1 MLTSTQTQM
10 LRLLARSG
18 PMSRTMLA
26 GGSGLSKPAVTVVM
40 RELVGLGFVE
50 EAARPDGSKGTSRP
64 MAIRGEAA
72 CFAGVSLAERDA
84 VLVLSDLV
92 GKTLGQMTVSVGT
105 RAGDWTPETLVEA
118 IGGALP
124 ELLAGHAT
132 APSGVGV
139 AVPGFVDLAGK
150 RCRQSTRLGWTN
162 VPLAAL
168 LQERLGLPVRL
179 ENDAHALARGMQM
192 SSRMSSFSL
201 VSVDQGIG
209 CGHIVDGRLLR
220 GRHGGAG
227 EIAHV
232 TLRPG
237 GLPCRCGKRGCLDT
251 LSSLRALAD
260 VARASRMA
268 TNPAALQRQAD
279 AGFGAAVR
287 LLQDGGSALG
297 LAIAQMIQCLD
308 PGKVLIGLD
317 PALATGV
324 YGVTACRAIAANV
337 LDGFAGSATGEPIGF
352 VTVAPSAWA
361 EGAAGVAAHRYLWGA
376 DE

>member
-26 GGSGLSKPAVTVVM
+26 DGSGLSKPAITVVM

-50 EAARPDGSKGTSRP
+50 EAARPEGSKGASRP
-64 MAIRGEAA
+64 MALRGDAA
-72 CFAGVSLAERDA
+72 CFVGVSLAERDA

-92 GKTLGQMTVSVGT
+92 GKTLAQVTVSVAT
-105 RAGDWTPETLVEA
+105 RTAVWTPETVVEA
-118 IGGALP
+118 IAGAMP
-124 ELLAGHAT
+124 ELLGGHAT
-132 APSGVGV
+132 GPSGVGV
-139 AVPGFVDLAGK
+139 AVPGFVDLAGR
-150 RCRQSTRLGWTN
+150 RCRQSTRLGWSN

-168 LQERLGLPVRL
+168 LQERLALPVRL

-192 SSRMSSFSL
+192 SSRMSSFTL

-220 GRHGGAG
+220 GQHGGAG

-232 TLRPG
+232 TLRPN

-260 VARASRMA
+260 VARVSRM
-268 TNPAALQRQAD
+268 TGNPAALQRHAD
-279 AGFGAAVR
+279 AGFGAVVR

-308 PGKVLIGLD
+308 PGKVLIGVD

-352 VTVAPSAWA
+352 VTIAPSAWA
-361 EGAAGVAAHRYLWGA
+361 EGAAGVAVHRYLWGA

>member
-1 MLTSTQTQM
+1 
-10 LRLLARSG
+10 
-18 PMSRTMLA
+18 MLA
-26 GGSGLSKPAVTVVM
+26 EGSGLSKPAITVVM

-50 EAARPDGSKGTSRP
+50 EAARPAGSKGASRP
-64 MAIRGEAA
+64 MALRGDAA
-72 CFAGVSLAERDA
+72 CFVGVSLAERDA
-84 VLVLSDLV
+84 VVVLSDLV
-92 GKTLGQMTVSVGT
+92 GSTLGQMTVS
-105 RAGDWTPETLVEA
+105 AGARSGGWTPETLVEA
-118 IGGALP
+118 IAAAMP
-124 ELLAGHAT
+124 DLLAGHAIG
-132 APSGVGV
+132 PSGVGV
-139 AVPGFVDLAGK
+139 AVPGFVDFAGK
-150 RCRQSTRLGWTN
+150 RCRQSTRLGWVD
-162 VPLAAL
+162 VPLARL
-168 LQERLGLPVRL
+168 LQERLGVPVRL

-192 SSRMSSFSL
+192 SSRMSNFTL

-232 TLRPG
+232 TLRPN

-260 VARASRMA
+260 VARVSRMA
-268 TNPAALQRQAD
+268 GNPAALQRQAD

-308 PGKVLIGLD
+308 PGKVLIGVD

-324 YGVTACRAIAANV
+324 YGATVCRAIAANV
-337 LDGFAGSATGEPIGF
+337 LDGFAGSATGEPVGF
-352 VTVAPSAWA
+352 VTIAPSAWA
-361 EGAAGVAAHRYLWGA
+361 EGAAGVALHRYLWGA